1 MNETVAVLGGGM
13 IGVCCALELLQRGAD
28 VTLIDRRS
36 PGQETSYGNAGIVTR
51 SSLVPFNNPGIWAH
65 LPRLLT
71 NRTASLRYDFPFLL
85 RNLGWTFR
93 FLCRARAKPFE
104 ETVKALDALIRYS
117 EREHRRLV
125 KEANVSQRLRDSGWL
140 FLYRSFRGY
149 AQSALAREVFD
160 RFGIRTETLDPCDLR
175 DLEPALKPIFAKALW
190 VRDAYSI
197 DDPGALV
204 GDYAKMFVD
213 HGGRISKREIRQVRK
228 EDRVW
233 AILDSN
239 GNAARFNRIV
249 VALGPWSKDFLN
261 SMDVK
266 VPMLFE
272 RGYHQHFDEVGNERL
287 GRPVCDVSGGYVLT
301 PTERGLRLTTG
312 IELNSCDA
320 PANFSQLNQ
329 AVTSAREAIAM
340 GRGSPAPPWLG
351 RRPTLPDSRP
361 MIGELPSHKGL
372 WLAFGHQH
380 IGFSTGPGTARILA
394 DQMTGRSPPIDPTPF
409 RPERFL
415 N

>member
-51 SSLVPFNNPGIWAH
+51 SSLVPFNNPGIWTH

-71 NRTASLRYDFPFLL
+71 NRTASLRYNFPFLL

-93 FLCRARAKPFE
+93 FLCRARAKSFE

-117 EREHRRLV
+117 EREHRRLL

-140 FLYRSFRGY
+140 FLYRSLRGY
-149 AQSALAREVFD
+149 AQSAHAREVFD
-160 RFGIRTETLDPCDLR
+160 RFDVRTETLDPGDLQE
-175 DLEPALKPIFAKALW
+175 LEPALKPIFAKALW

-213 HGGRISKREIRQVRK
+213 RGGRISKREIRQVRK

-239 GNAARFNRIV
+239 GDTDRFDRIV

-261 SMDVK
+261 RMDVK
-266 VPMLFE
+266 IPMLFE

-287 GRPVCDVSGGYVLT
+287 GRPVYDISGGYVLT
-301 PTERGLRLTTG
+301 PTEQGLRLTTG

-329 AVTSAREAIAM
+329 AATSAREAISM
-340 GRGSPAPPWLG
+340 GRASSAPPWLG

-361 MIGELPSHKGL
+361 MIGEMPSHKGL

-394 DQMTGRSPPIDPTPF
+394 DQMTGRPPPFDPTPF